1 MSTIA
6 LVKLGDV
13 PLGVATTPEAMP
25 SLACFWMIVDAVQLS

>member
-13 PLGVATTPEAMP
+13 PLGVATTPRSHAKFG
-25 SLACFWMIVDAVQLS
+25 LFLDDW